1 MTACEKEKLQKL
13 QTVIGDCAA
22 QDICVAFSG
31 GVDSALLLKL
41 ACDAAAR
48 TKKTVW
54 AVTFDTVLHPAADM
68 AVAKQVASEMGAN
81 HAVLFVDELSDP
93 QMKFNPVD
101 RCYLCKKSLFE
112 RLLVFAEEKKAE
124 MILEGSNADDLKT
137 YRPGLRAVRELG
149 IKSPLAECALT
160 KDEVRL
166 FSRELGISVANRPST
181 PCLATRLP
189 YGAELDAALLGR
201 IGEGERRLREMGF
214 ANVRVRVHKDTLR
227 LEVDI
232 SQMQKLLEYRGKV
245 LEVLSAVGCR
255 YLTLDLEGFRSG
267 SMDTFL

>member
-1 MTACEKEKLQKL
+1 MPSKGDPHQSVAAMRHKEETSEMTACEKEKLQKL

-93 QMKFNPVD
+93 QMKFNPVNGAIFA
-101 RCYLCKKSLFE
+101 KKVFLKDFWSLQ
-112 RLLVFAEEKKAE
+112 RK
-124 MILEGSNADDLKT
+124 
-137 YRPGLRAVRELG
+137 
-149 IKSPLAECALT
+149 
-160 KDEVRL
+160 
-166 FSRELGISVANRPST
+166 
-181 PCLATRLP
+181 
-189 YGAELDAALLGR
+189 
-201 IGEGERRLREMGF
+201 RRR
-214 ANVRVRVHKDTLR
+214 K
-227 LEVDI
+227 
-232 SQMQKLLEYRGKV
+232 
-245 LEVLSAVGCR
+245 
-255 YLTLDLEGFRSG
+255 
-267 SMDTFL
+267 